1 VESASSAVSGPGR
14 ARHGHGVR
22 GAALA
27 WSICGLCGGYT
38 PVILDG
44 VPPSWVMEVSNLWG
58 YLSVMQRVFV
68 QMRPDHGFFT
78 DIIELLPVIV

>member
-1 VESASSAVSGPGR
+1 
-14 ARHGHGVR
+14 
-22 GAALA
+22 
-27 WSICGLCGGYT
+27 
-38 PVILDG
+38 
-44 VPPSWVMEVSNLWG
+44 MEVSNLWG